1 MWTKITDYITN
12 LPVYFITSLIIMTAI
27 IIFSIVVGLHA
38 DRLDEKKKT
47 SKFMTMV
54 ISFIEMINKFVK
66 DTVGKHWKFLTP
78 IVIAVAL
85 YIFISNISG
94 VVGATSPTRFT
105 TITFSMSLM
114 AFVIVQMMGFVS
126 QGWKSLLGIFKPIPA
141 MFPLN
146 IISEFTPIL
155 SMALRLFGNIASGT
169 VILTLIY
176 RGFSLIDYVGWVSV
190 VVAPVFHLIFDI
202 GFGFIQ
208 TLVFVLLIVIFSSNK
223 VAETDFDIA

>member
-1 MWTKITDYITN
+1 MWTDIVGYIKN
-12 LPVYFITSLIIMTAI
+12 LPDYFIASLIIMMI
-27 IIFSIVVGLHA
+27 IIAFSIFFGLHV
-38 DRLDEKKKT
+38 DRLDAKKRT
-47 SKFMTMV
+47 SKFTTIIV
-54 ISFIEMINKFVK
+54 WFIEMMNKFIK
-66 DTVGKHWKFLTP
+66 ESIGKHWKLLAP
-78 IVIAVAL
+78 VVISVAM

-94 VVGATSPTRFT
+94 VIGAPSPTRFT
-105 TITFSMSLM
+105 AITFSMSIL
-114 AFVIVQMMGFVS
+114 AFVIVQSMGFIS
-126 QGWKSLLGIFKPIPA
+126 QGWKALLGIFKPIPA

-176 RGFSLIDYVGWVSV
+176 EGLSLIDYLGWASI

-208 TLVFVLLIVIFSSNK
+208 TMVFVLLIIIFSSNK
-223 VAETDFDIA
+223 LDEKDFDTV

>member
-1 MWTKITDYITN
+1 MWIQIVNYIKN
-12 LPVYFITSLIIMTAI
+12 LPAYFIASLTIMLLI
-27 IIFSIVVGLHA
+27 IIFSILIGRYA
-38 DRLDEKKKT
+38 DKLDAKKKMN
-47 SKFMTMV
+47 KFMTMV
-54 ISFIEMINKFVK
+54 VYFIEMMNNFVK

-78 IVIAVAL
+78 IVVTVAL

-94 VVGATSPTRFT
+94 VVGVPSPTRFT
-105 TITFSMSLM
+105 TVTFSLSLM
-114 AFVIVQMMGFVS
+114 AFVVVQMTGFVS

-176 RGFSLIDYVGWVSV
+176 KGLSLFPYVGWASIFVT
-190 VVAPVFHLIFDI
+190 PIFHLVFDI
-202 GFGFIQ
+202 GFGLIQ
-208 TLVFVLLIVIFSSNK
+208 TMVFVLLIVIFSSNK
-223 VAETDFDIA
+223 VDEADLDIA

>member
-1 MWTKITDYITN
+1 MISDIFNYIGN
-12 LPVYFITSLIIMTAI
+12 LPGYFIVSLIIMLMI
-27 IIFSIVVGLHA
+27 IVFSIFVGLYV
-38 DRLDEKKKT
+38 DKLDGKKKT
-47 SKFMTMV
+47 NKFMTMV
-54 ISFIEMINKFVK
+54 VSFVEMMNNFVK

-78 IVIAVAL
+78 IVITVAL
-85 YIFISNISG
+85 YIFISNITG
-94 VVGATSPTRFT
+94 VVGVTSPTRFT
-105 TITFSMSLM
+105 TITFSLSLM
-114 AFVIVQMMGFVS
+114 AFVIVQMTGFVS

-176 RGFSLIDYVGWVSV
+176 QGLSLIDYVGWVSIV
-190 VVAPVFHLIFDI
+190 VTPVFHLIFDI

-208 TLVFVLLIVIFSSNK
+208 TMVFVLLIVIFSSNK
-223 VAETDFDIA
+223 VDEADLDIA